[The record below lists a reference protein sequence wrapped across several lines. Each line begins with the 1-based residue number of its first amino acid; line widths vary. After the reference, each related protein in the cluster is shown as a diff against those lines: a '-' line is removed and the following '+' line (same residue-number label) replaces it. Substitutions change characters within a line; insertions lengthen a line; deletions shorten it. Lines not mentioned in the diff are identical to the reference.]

1 MATSTIIVFIIFG
14 ILFLGIVGHM
24 ISLTIRIRKLNDK
37 LEDDDKKE

>member
-1 MATSTIIVFIIFG
+1 MADSTIIVFIIFG
-14 ILFLGIVGHM
+14 IIFLGIIGYM